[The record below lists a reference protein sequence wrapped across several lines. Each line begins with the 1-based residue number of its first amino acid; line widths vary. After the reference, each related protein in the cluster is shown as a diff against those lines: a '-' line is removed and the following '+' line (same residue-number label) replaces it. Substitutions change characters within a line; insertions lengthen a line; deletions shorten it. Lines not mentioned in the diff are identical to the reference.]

1 MREDIPHDT
10 WHAEKGG
17 PVAVESWMCF
27 CHQSGMLHHGVGG
40 HQVLWKKKSR
50 SLHHLPSRVMNNSN
64 VQIVNHRKEIA
75 TVHDRKM
82 YLNLA
87 EPWKEK
93 LSVKKEKIRQV
104 VWWKEESP
112 WLQLPF
118 CCCHLT
124 ASIFYLANSIR
135 HVVPMKFDY
144 PSIFYATYLQLS
156 IESGDFFFF

>member
-40 HQVLWKKKSR
+40 HQVLWEKKSR
-50 SLHHLPSRVMNNSN
+50 SLHHLPSRVMNSSN
-64 VQIVNHRKEIA
+64 VQIVNHRKEKA

-87 EPWKEK
+87 EAWKEK
-93 LSVKKEKIRQV
+93 ISVKKEKIRQV
-104 VWWKEESP
+104 VWWQEESP
-112 WLQLPF
+112 LLQLP
-118 CCCHLT
+118 L
-124 ASIFYLANSIR
+124 LL
-135 HVVPMKFDY
+135 
-144 PSIFYATYLQLS
+144 PSHCQHFLSCQFHILRYVFATEYR
-156 IESGDFFFF
+156 IWWF